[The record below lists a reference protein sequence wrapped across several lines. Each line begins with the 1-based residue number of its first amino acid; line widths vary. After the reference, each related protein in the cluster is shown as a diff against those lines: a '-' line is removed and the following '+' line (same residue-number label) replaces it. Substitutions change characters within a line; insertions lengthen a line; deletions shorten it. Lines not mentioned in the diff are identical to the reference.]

1 MICSKCGQTVA
12 DGSKFCLHCGNPLTA
27 AVPAPAQQVPVQ
39 PTPQVQPPVQP
50 MPQVQQ
56 PVQQYAQPMQ
66 YQQPVQQYAQQQYA
80 QPVQYQQP
88 VNYGMPA
95 YAGYPQ
101 QWAPPSK
108 FNIKHPGSILTLLGS
123 LFLLLSCF
131 LPCVKLEAL
140 GRSETQ
146 SLIGG
151 GDGWFHLICIIL
163 ILVFLFTNLKIGVFA
178 TTMVEGIFWLIDTL
192 DVHNTVEEGFGLVKE
207 DVGFWLLLFG
217 YLILLAGA
225 IWLFVNRLKQKR

>member
-27 AVPAPAQQVPVQ
+27 VPA
-39 PTPQVQPPVQP
+39 
-50 MPQVQQ
+50 
-56 PVQQYAQPMQ
+56 QQYAQPMQ
-66 YQQPVQQYAQQQYA
+66 YQQPVQQYPQQQYA
-80 QPVQYQQP
+80 QPVQQYQQP

-151 GDGWFHLICIIL
+151 GDGWFHLICIVL

-207 DVGFWLLLFG
+207 DVGFWFLLFG
-217 YLILLAGA
+217 YLILLVGA